1 MGWQTILMQLI
12 YDLIFYDF
20 ALIIRYYERTQ
31 HECTSNFKKMLHSF
45 CSIHCTEN
53 DLIGK
58 LKLQF
63 FLYLSKR
70 YCFDQY
76 QKIFAPNN
84 TYTIISNSVYFVPFT
99 CCQNRKHIWCLLSLP
114 TSSLNYVHVDFVHW
128 N

>member
-1 MGWQTILMQLI
+1 MILHVSLDNMKERSMNAHLI
-12 YDLIFYDF
+12 L
-20 ALIIRYYERTQ
+20 RKCST
-31 HECTSNFKKMLHSF
+31 HF

-63 FLYLSKR
+63 FLNLSKR

-99 CCQNRKHIWCLLSLP
+99 CCQNRKHI
-114 TSSLNYVHVDFVHW
+114 
-128 N
+128 